1 LNRYAATPWGPPG
14 VAAGASFITTA
25 GLPLNGQEQSTVN
38 VSPAGDPILIAL
50 RDTAAQTAL
59 GYAAGKAIEAT
70 AWGHLTIITSQS
82 TWYRTIGRTSLNL
95 RSLFQRGGL
104 RPQLGKTFRA
114 YTTLGRVRAL
124 GGGRYLAET
133 GQIIDSA
140 GLPASAVVRFASLLG
155 PGLRITGGAGA
166 AFGISATFQWIE
178 DWNDPYLTPTQRN
191 WRIGVS
197 GLGGVGAWIVGLGA
211 TEIAAGAGAGSWAG
225 PIGIIA
231 GATVTFVWITVVQP
245 AIFEAR
251 GLNPARN
258 LAPLQN

>member
-1 LNRYAATPWGPPG
+1 MLQRFQPLATRADGMLDPG
-14 VAAGASFITTA
+14 R
-25 GLPLNGQEQSTVN
+25 
-38 VSPAGDPILIAL
+38 PAGSRGRLHPARPDRTVL
-50 RDTAAQTAL
+50 
-59 GYAAGKAIEAT
+59 AGEHLAGEAIEAT
-70 AWGHLTIITSQS
+70 AWGRLTIVTSQS
-82 TWYRTIGRTSLNL
+82 TWYRTIGRTSLSL

-104 RPQLGKTFRA
+104 QPQLGKTFRA

-133 GQIIDSA
+133 GQVIDTA
-140 GLPASAVVRFASLLG
+140 GLSVSAQVRFVPLLG

-166 AFGISATFQWIE
+166 AFGISGVFQWIE

-197 GLGGVGAWIVGLGA
+197 GTGGVVTWIA
-211 TEIAAGAGAGSWAG
+211 TGVAAEVAAGAGAGSWAG